1 MPRPSQTNIA
11 IRFPPMSRDLPIGLI
26 SLAAA
31 LVLLFLGL
39 PNRRGESPRFLRF
52 YAAPMIYPAI
62 IPIFFGMAFAE
73 LITWAA
79 RFF

>member
-1 MPRPSQTNIA
+1 M
-11 IRFPPMSRDLPIGLI
+11 RFSVPAMSRDLMIGLI

-39 PNRRGESPRFLRF
+39 PNRRGESLRFLRF

-62 IPIFFGMAFAE
+62 ILIFLGMGVAE

-79 RFF
+79 QFF

>member
-1 MPRPSQTNIA
+1 
-11 IRFPPMSRDLPIGLI
+11 MSRDLLIGLI

-39 PNRRGESPRFLRF
+39 PNRREESPPLLRF

-62 IPIFFGMAFAE
+62 ILIFLGMGGRGVDHLGHAIF
-73 LITWAA
+73 LTTSDA
-79 RFF
+79 RTA

>member
-1 MPRPSQTNIA
+1 
-11 IRFPPMSRDLPIGLI
+11 MSRDLLIGLT

-39 PNRRGESPRFLRF
+39 PNRRGENPRLLRF
-52 YAAPMIYPAI
+52 YAAPMVYPAI
-62 IPIFFGMAFAE
+62 ILIFIGMAFAE